1 VMMVEETVFDEVV
14 TCDHSYDRR
23 CHQSYITTYEA
34 HQEEECEE
42 NFRKICY
49 IDYEEQAYDEVVE
62 VCHTPLV
69 KDCNTPGPEVCKT
82 EYETWCMTNQRVHEV
97 DDDVP
102 DCKTEVMKKCKEV
115 TQGYQ
120 TKEEC
125 DEWPVQ
131 RCSLTKQKV
140 RKYTPETTCKPEP
153 REVCAPAGCAM
164 INGPIQCRNETK
176 TIVVERPVETCDIE
190 PVRNCRHVTKQ
201 VPRLVPKEECV
212 EVPKE
217 VCARSKTNPTKK
229 KRPIIK
235 NWCYTPTKESGL
247 F

>member
-1 VMMVEETVFDEVV
+1 MMVEETVFDEVV

-115 TQGYQ
+115 TQDKV
-120 TKEEC
+120 KEEIQKLTGVGVGVLLGIVKGGSRRC
-125 DEWPVQ
+125 DVGTLGDNISCLGRPPHQ
-131 RCSLTKQKV
+131 G
-140 RKYTPETTCKPEP
+140 RKDVLE
-153 REVCAPAGCAM
+153 
-164 INGPIQCRNETK
+164 
-176 TIVVERPVETCDIE
+176 CD
-190 PVRNCRHVTKQ
+190 
-201 VPRLVPKEECV
+201 
-212 EVPKE
+212 
-217 VCARSKTNPTKK
+217 
-229 KRPIIK
+229 
-235 NWCYTPTKESGL
+235 
-247 F
+247 

>member
-1 VMMVEETVFDEVV
+1 MVEETVFDEVV

-49 IDYEEQAYDEVVE
+49 IDYEEKAYDEVVE

-140 RKYTPETTCKPEP
+140 RKYTHETSCKPEP

-164 INGPIQCRNETK
+164 INVIN
-176 TIVVERPVETCDIE
+176 
-190 PVRNCRHVTKQ
+190 
-201 VPRLVPKEECV
+201 
-212 EVPKE
+212 
-217 VCARSKTNPTKK
+217 
-229 KRPIIK
+229 
-235 NWCYTPTKESGL
+235 
-247 F
+247 